1 MFTLSVAFLF
11 FSASSFQLLVT
22 LVLKGFGKQIGSD
35 ILIWAPIG
43 MLEEGPLRK
52 WLDKELENDETA
64 LDGYSFTSIPL
75 DEALKLGDKAGSETM
90 FMGPSQ
96 ISSIFKV
103 AVHSVPENWFD
114 VVDTSYYVAKD
125 EQEVEDIP
133 TLDTGYLDPIKLLY
147 SSADRPLYPET
158 EDSYNKNAYK
168 ITF

>member
-1 MFTLSVAFLF
+1 
-11 FSASSFQLLVT
+11 
-22 LVLKGFGKQIGSD
+22 
-35 ILIWAPIG
+35 
-43 MLEEGPLRK
+43 
-52 WLDKELENDETA
+52 
-64 LDGYSFTSIPL
+64 
-75 DEALKLGDKAGSETM
+75 
-90 FMGPSQ
+90 MGPSQ

-125 EQEVEDIP
+125 EQEVEGIP
-133 TLDTGYLDPIKLLY
+133 TLYTGYLDPIKSLY